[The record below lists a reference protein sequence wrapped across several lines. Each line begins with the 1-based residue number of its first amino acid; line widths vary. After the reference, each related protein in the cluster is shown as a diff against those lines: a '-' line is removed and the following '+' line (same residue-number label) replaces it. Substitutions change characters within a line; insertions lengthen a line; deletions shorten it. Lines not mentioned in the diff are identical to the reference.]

1 MMIKYSRGN
10 GIHIL
15 FKYKQN
21 ILQKRK
27 TNLSTFKRMKI
38 IQGLFSGH
46 NKKKSVIERY
56 LGNPQIFVLP
66 EN

>member
-1 MMIKYSRGN
+1 MTIKYSRGN

-15 FKYKQN
+15 LKYKQN
-21 ILQKRK
+21 ILQKHK

-38 IQGLFSGH
+38 IQDLFSGH
-46 NKKKSVIERY
+46 NEKQSVIERY